1 MWFASFENSICDKEI
16 EVATDTCRS
25 EAKALPQNN
34 GCRRAIFENRASDRV
49 AGAEII
55 DFHNSIVS

>member
-1 MWFASFENSICDKEI
+1 MWFASFENSICDKEV

-34 GCRRAIFENRASDRV
+34 GCRRAIFEN
-49 AGAEII
+49 
-55 DFHNSIVS
+55 